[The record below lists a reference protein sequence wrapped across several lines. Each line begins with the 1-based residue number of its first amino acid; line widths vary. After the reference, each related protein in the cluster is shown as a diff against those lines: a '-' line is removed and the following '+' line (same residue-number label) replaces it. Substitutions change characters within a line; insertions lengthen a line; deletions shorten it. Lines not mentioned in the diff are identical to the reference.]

1 MGQMKGMKL
10 SFSLLLLRIARGS
23 LWGLQVSNSKTVFNL
38 NQLATVYYTL
48 FSITS
53 MFLKYVKL
61 YNMIRS
67 YSFFF
72 FFCHRNKNKK

>member
-10 SFSLLLLRIARGS
+10 YFSLLLLRIARGS
-23 LWGLQVSNSKTVFNL
+23 LWGLQVTNSKTVFNL

-53 MFLKYVKL
+53 MFIKYVKL
-61 YNMIRS
+61 YNIRS

>member
-10 SFSLLLLRIARGS
+10 YFSLLLLRIARGS
-23 LWGLQVSNSKTVFNL
+23 LWGLQVTNSKTVFNL

-53 MFLKYVKL
+53 MFIKYVKL
-61 YNMIRS
+61 YNIRS
-67 YSFFF
+67 YSFF